1 MAGFAIPWREPL
13 LGDVVDPML
22 LAAPGLERLRAWL
35 VSGLPEAPLSHFTGM
50 RLRDVQDGVATV
62 SLPLTNWLAGADGMV
77 GPGSLTIA
85 ADAAMA
91 FAIMSRLPAWTPI
104 TTTELAMRMLSPL
117 APRGRIDARSTLVS
131 LGPELALADVVVFDQ
146 DRTPV
151 AHGSSLCMV
160 LAQIA
165 PPADAGRADSGP
177 ADGGPA
183 DGVRLDGAPAAPD
196 RATEPWQLPA
206 PAPPAPDP
214 RAGLE
219 ILRERVAGTGDE
231 PPLHRYAGIE
241 VVAVAEG
248 ETTLTLPASRWFRA
262 PPPGRV
268 QGGMVA
274 LLADE
279 ALTAAVG
286 SVTGAGSAY
295 RAIERKINY
304 LRPLADDGRAAT
316 ATARVI
322 QAGRRIV
329 VATAEIRDA
338 SGRTVAI
345 ASRLLIAD
353 QHGERV
359 RRPGAR
365 ARRPR

>member
-1 MAGFAIPWREPL
+1 MDEFAIPWRQPL
-13 LGDVVDPML
+13 LGDVVDPLL

-35 VSGLPEAPLSHFTGM
+35 VRGLPEAPLSHFTGM

-77 GPGSLTIA
+77 GPGPPTIA

-104 TTTELAMRMLSPL
+104 TTTELTMRMLSPL

-131 LGPELALADVVVFDQ
+131 LGPELALADVVVFGQ
-146 DRTPV
+146 GGIPV
-151 AHGSSLCMV
+151 AHGSSLCM
-160 LAQIA
+160 LLGQLA
-165 PPADAGRADSGP
+165 PPADGGRAD
-177 ADGGPA
+177 A
-183 DGVRLDGAPAAPD
+183 APAAKPD
-196 RATEPWQLPA
+196 AGPDARGARDGATEPWQLPA
-206 PAPPAPDP
+206 PPVPAPDP
-214 RAGLE
+214 RDGLA
-219 ILRERVAGTGDE
+219 ILRDRIAGVGDE

-241 VVAVAEG
+241 VVAVSEG
-248 ETTLTLPASRWFRA
+248 EATLTLPANRWFRA

-274 LLADE
+274 VLADE

-286 SVTGAGSAY
+286 SVTGAGTTH
-295 RAIERKINY
+295 RAIERKINF

-316 ATARVI
+316 AVARVI

-338 SGRTVAI
+338 DGSTVAI
-345 ASRLLIAD
+345 ASGSSLRTTAA
-353 QHGERV
+353 GS
-359 RRPGAR
+359 
-365 ARRPR
+365 